1 MPKQSLNKLRINFDL
16 LRPQSNPVKLPV
28 KIIRWLLSSG
38 RYIFIFVEG
47 LVLIAFVARFK
58 LDADLTNLNDSI
70 EEQIPY
76 IESLKAYE
84 VRIRQTQLKLT
95 TIDNINQNSA
105 DYGQVLKKIAAQT
118 PSGVKINNL
127 TFDKSAGK
135 VNIQINGQATSNIN
149 ISTLV
154 SGIKSDNYFSD
165 VNLASV
171 GVEEGV
177 IKFSISAGG
186 SIFVNGGSI

>member
-1 MPKQSLNKLRINFDL
+1 MPKPSSPKLKIHFDL

-28 KIIRWLLSSG
+28 KIIRWLLSTG

-58 LDADLTNLNDSI
+58 LDADLTNLNESI

-84 VRIRQTQLKLT
+84 VRIRQTQMKLAS
-95 TIDNINQNSA
+95 IDNIKQNSA
-105 DYGQVLKKIAAQT
+105 DYNQVLKKIAAQT
-118 PSGVKINNL
+118 PFGVKISNL
-127 TFDKSAGK
+127 TFDKTPGK
-135 VNIQINGQATSNIN
+135 VTIQINGQASSNIDV
-149 ISTLV
+149 STLV

-165 VNLASV
+165 VNLLSV
-171 GVEEGV
+171 SIEEGI
-177 IKFSISAGG
+177 IKFSINASGSTFIPGG
-186 SIFVNGGSI
+186 NL